1 MLRIILLAMV
11 AALVGCASFNPQPPY
26 TQAMRSSLLVDS
38 DGGSGSA
45 VIVNDQCALTAK
57 HVADGATNLK
67 VVTWTEKEYPV
78 SKVYLSEF
86 ADIAVVCIA
95 EQFIEKPVVIR
106 RQMPEP
112 YSGIFVVGNPLGIRN
127 TITTG
132 LYQGDDRM
140 TAPIAWGNSGG
151 GVFDQSGQLV
161 GIAVAVSVR
170 RIEAYVFVFPHLGV
184 METSRNLV
192 QFLDENHIRYTGV

>member
-1 MLRIILLAMV
+1 MWRFIVVVFV
-11 AALVGCASFNPQPPY
+11 ALTGCASVNTQDTY
-26 TQAMRSSLLVDS
+26 TGAMRSSLFVDTE
-38 DGGSGSA
+38 GGSGSA
-45 VIVNDQCALTAK
+45 VVLNDRCALTAK
-57 HVADGATNLK
+57 HVAQDAKNMK

-78 SKVYLSEF
+78 TEVYLAEF
-86 ADIAVVCIA
+86 MDLAVVCIA
-95 EQFIEKPVVIR
+95 DHFIERPVVIR

-132 LYQGDDRM
+132 LYQGEDRM
-140 TAPIAWGNSGG
+140 SAPIAWGNSGG
-151 GVFDQSGQLV
+151 GVFDESGQLI

-170 RIEAYVFVFPHLGV
+170 RIEQYVFVFPHLGV
-184 METSRNLV
+184 METSRNIV